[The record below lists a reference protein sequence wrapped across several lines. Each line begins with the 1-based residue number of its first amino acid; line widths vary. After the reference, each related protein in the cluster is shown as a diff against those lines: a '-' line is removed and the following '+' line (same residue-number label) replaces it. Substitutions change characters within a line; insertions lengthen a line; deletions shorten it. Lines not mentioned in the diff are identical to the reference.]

1 MALVAA
7 ARVTMAR
14 LLTTE
19 FNDEI
24 CPPHRAGCTTMKRF
38 LALAAAFALP
48 LYAAMSD
55 APDFADPVDNTRYQ
69 HLIQNIRCPTC
80 QNSNIAESNAPL
92 ARQLREQI
100 AARIRDGESDSDIN
114 RWLQERYG
122 DFIHYDP
129 PLKTQTLALWIA
141 PFAAML
147 AAAAWWWRARRRPPA
162 AHRLSDA
169 EKRELQ
175 QWVAETEKN

>member
-1 MALVAA
+1 MT
-7 ARVTMAR
+7 RR
-14 LLTTE
+14 LL
-19 FNDEI
+19 
-24 CPPHRAGCTTMKRF
+24 PLL
-38 LALAAAFALP
+38 LALALP
-48 LYAAMSD
+48 LHAALND
-55 APDFADPVDNTRYQ
+55 APDFSDPVENTRYQ

-129 PLKTQTLALWIA
+129 PLKSQTLILWGGAPLTMLIALALW
-141 PFAAML
+141 L
-147 AAAAWWWRARRRPPA
+147 GGRCRRKNSA
-162 AHRLSDA
+162 RLSDE
-169 EKRELQ
+169 EKRQLQ
-175 QWVAETEKN
+175 QWIDDAT